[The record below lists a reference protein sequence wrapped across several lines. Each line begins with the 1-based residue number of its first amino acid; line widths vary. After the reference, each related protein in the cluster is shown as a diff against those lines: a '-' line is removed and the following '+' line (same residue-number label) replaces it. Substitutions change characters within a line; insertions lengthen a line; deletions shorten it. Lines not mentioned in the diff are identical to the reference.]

1 MNNKIICVDANLLV
15 RLVSSPIS
23 ETVYLDLWEQWKKQN
38 YQVFAPSLCYYEV
51 ANALHRMYKANLL
64 TLEETNIAL
73 EDALNLDITLYSNIN
88 LHRQAL
94 KLARQIGFPAAYDAH
109 YLALAQ
115 LLESDFYTADKKL
128 FNSVKDLFDWIH
140 LVQ

>member
-1 MNNKIICVDANLLV
+1 MSNNLICVDANLLV

-23 ETVYLDLWEQWKKQN
+23 ETVYLNLWQQWKQN
-38 YQVFAPSLCYYEV
+38 NYKIFAPTLCYYEV
-51 ANALHRMYKANLL
+51 VNALYRMNKANLL

-73 EDALNLDITLYSNIN
+73 EDALNLDVILYGDIE

-94 KLARQIGFPAAYDAH
+94 ILAKKIGFPASYDAH

-115 LLESDFYTADKKL
+115 LLESNFYTADKKL
-128 FNSVKDLFDWIH
+128 YNSVKDLFSWVN
-140 LVQ
+140 LVE